1 MRAFIFSK
9 SIIRTFFVVLMALAT
24 ASCGF
29 HLRGN
34 YMLPDDI
41 AKLSLTSFDQYG
53 QLHRQVKSQFQ
64 LHGIEPVAPSS
75 KVPNL
80 HLISESTGERTL
92 SLYQNAR
99 AAEYELTYTVRYRIV
114 VPEKGSQTF
123 TTRVNRTFLDNPLTA
138 LAKSV
143 ERDMIEKEMRE
154 QAAKQ
159 IMRQLARLT
168 AVFNQ
173 MEEEELQAL
182 LEQNAN
188 ADSNKERITTDL
200 GLDIKAESAPANDNA
215 NQASMQDRQVEQVET
230 AQ

>member
-1 MRAFIFSK
+1 MRAFISAK

-64 LHGIEPVAPSS
+64 LHGIEPVAPSAQ
-75 KVPNL
+75 VPNL

-99 AAEYELTYTVRYRIV
+99 AAEYELTYIVQYRIV
-114 VPEKGSQTF
+114 VPGKGSQSY

-143 ERDMIEKEMRE
+143 ERDMIEQEMRE

-168 AVFNQ
+168 AVFNK
-173 MEEEELQAL
+173 MEEEELEAL
-182 LEQNAN
+182 LEQSAN
-188 ADSNKERITTDL
+188 SESNEQVSTEL
-200 GLDIKAESAPANDNA
+200 GLDVKAESVSASDNS
-215 NQASMQDRQVEQVET
+215 NQSTMQVES

>member
-1 MRAFIFSK
+1 MRAFISPK

-75 KVPNL
+75 RVPNL

-114 VPEKGSQTF
+114 VPEKGSQTY

-143 ERDMIEKEMRE
+143 ERDMIEQEMRE
-154 QAAKQ
+154 QAARQ

-168 AVFNQ
+168 AIFNQ
-173 MEEEELQAL
+173 MEEQELEAL
-182 LEQNAN
+182 LEQNTDN
-188 ADSNKERITTDL
+188 DERVSTEL
-200 GLDIKAESAPANDNA
+200 GLDVKADSAAADPATRQDNQAESA
-215 NQASMQDRQVEQVET
+215 Q
-230 AQ
+230 